1 MKLNL
6 KTLSKGN
13 LKSKLEEL
21 RKELMKSN
29 AQISTG
35 SAVKGQSNIKNIK
48 KNIARIKTILNQEG
62 IKPKQ

>member
-6 KTLSKGN
+6 KNLSKKD
-13 LKSKLEEL
+13 LISKLEEL

-35 SAVKGQSNIKNIK
+35 SASKGQSNIKDVK
-48 KNIARIKTILNQEG
+48 KNIARIKTILNKEEL
-62 IKPKQ
+62 KQKQ

>member
-6 KTLSKGN
+6 KNLSKKD
-13 LKSKLEEL
+13 LKSKLDEL

-35 SAVKGQSNIKNIK
+35 SAAKGQSNIKNIK
-48 KNIARIKTILNQEG
+48 KNIARIKTIQNKEE